1 MDDWKRGAYFF
12 QMDSLIVLRD
22 KYSEVLD
29 ELVSKLARDDIA
41 YLLPYQNSGPH
52 CCVHLSHGH
61 RKIGNL
67 KLA

>member
-41 YLLPYQNSGPH
+41 YSLP
-52 CCVHLSHGH
+52 C
-61 RKIGNL
+61 
-67 KLA
+67 